1 MLPILVLAAA
11 AAVPAPAAPPAPPIE
26 ARVEV
31 PSDRGLQ
38 EVRVQRRDIAVAGA
52 SGWHTHP
59 GTEIGLVIS
68 GVTEMRTA
76 RGASRY
82 AAGDTFVI
90 ERGTV
95 HNGVNIG
102 KEAAVMVVTYV
113 IDSGKPVR
121 ADAPEP
127 ASRR

>member
-1 MLPILVLAAA
+1 MMPILALAAA
-11 AAVPAPAAPPAPPIE
+11 TALAAPAPPPAPPIE

-38 EVRVQRRDIAVAGA
+38 EVRVQRRDIPVAGD

-59 GTEIGLVIS
+59 GTEIGIVIS

-76 RGASRY
+76 SGARRY

-102 KEAAVMVVTYV
+102 KEAAVLVVTYV
-113 IDSGKPVR
+113 IDSGKAVR

-127 ASRR
+127 ESRR